1 MSFNKGSELD
11 KQIYPEGKPTWGCKY
26 GFLDVE
32 DVKEFIKELKPLLCW
47 EEDHKLDGHCYPCD
61 IIDELAG
68 EKLI

>member
-32 DVKEFIKELKPLLCW
+32 DVKEFIKELKETICPEMVW
-47 EEDHKLDGHCYPCD
+47 HR
-61 IIDELAG
+61 IDELAG
-68 EKLI
+68 DKLI